1 MSLRFRESGP
11 LAPAQRDLLDA
22 FVPQIALVLDRQHL
36 RDEEHATELV
46 AESERLSKTLLNSV
60 SHELKTPLAAL
71 QAVADGLEGN
81 PEARATALREFHT
94 ALERLNRVV
103 NNLLNMTRLE
113 AGSVQPRLDWCD
125 VTELCSAAIDLVEDA
140 LTDHRLERDIQANLP
155 LVKVDQALIEQALAN
170 LLVNAAMHTPPG
182 TEVILQAYVDTGRLH
197 VTVLDRGPGLPGDDV
212 ESLFAK
218 FARGPSAPAGGSGLG
233 LAIARGFA
241 RAHGGDAT
249 ARQRAGGG
257 AEFALVLPVE
267 ILDTRAHES
276 SLADRAHH

>member
-1 MSLRFRESGP
+1 
-11 LAPAQRDLLDA
+11 
-22 FVPQIALVLDRQHL
+22 VLDRQHL
-36 RDEEHATELV
+36 RDEEHAADLV

-71 QAVADGLEGN
+71 RAVADGLEGN
-81 PEARATALREFHT
+81 PEDRAMALREFHT
-94 ALERLNRVV
+94 ALHRLNRVV

-125 VTELCSAAIDLVEDA
+125 VTELCAAAVDLVGDTLA
-140 LTDHRLERDIQANLP
+140 DHRLERDIQANLP
-155 LVKVDQALIEQALAN
+155 LVKMDQALIEQALAN

-182 TEVILQAYVDTGRLH
+182 TEVILRAYLENGRLH
-197 VTVLDRGPGLPGDDV
+197 LTVLDRGPGLPRDDV

-241 RAHGGDAT
+241 RAHGGDAI
-249 ARQRAGGG
+249 ARQRDGGG
-257 AEFALVLPVE
+257 AEFTIVLPVE
-267 ILDTRAHES
+267 ILDTSTHES
-276 SLADRAHH
+276 SLAHRTHH